1 MASDYSD
8 RNPPPSNRQLLVLLG
23 IFLGLILVGIWLLNW
38 LLNHIIGLIPPSV
51 EQRLGAPIV
60 AAYERQAQPSP
71 AQDTLN
77 QLLDRLEAE
86 LPDGRDYRALLVP
99 EPTVNALALPG
110 DAIIIYGGLIEQAES
125 ENELMMVLGHELGH
139 FAHRDHLRRIGR
151 VLLVRMVVATV
162 LGDVGALQSI
172 ASSAITAVSQSRFS
186 QSQEREADEFGL
198 TLLNA
203 TYGHVAGATDFF
215 ERLSQQRKADFAFL
229 STHPAPKQRITA
241 LKRLIETRDYPI
253 KERKPLPETLSN
265 LQYSRTFRIPSGAVP
280 LTSGSEFPTRHCQ
293 NPKSKIQNPKWY
305 KGPENYGCFF
315 PATRSP
321 SPLAQRLYDPLFAK
335 YD

>member
-38 LLNHIIGLIPPSV
+38 LLNSIIVLIPPSV

-86 LPDGRDYRALLVP
+86 LPPEQQRRDYQALLVP

-110 DAIIIYGGLIEQAES
+110 DAIVIYGGLIEQAES

-151 VLLVRMVVATV
+151 VLLVRMVVATI

-215 ERLSQQRKADFAFL
+215 ERLSQQRGADFAFL

-241 LKRLIETRDYPI
+241 LKRLIEARDYPI
-253 KERKPLPETLSN
+253 KERSPLPETLSN
-265 LQYSRTFRIPSGAVP
+265 LQVSGKLDSIPIVAIA
-280 LTSGSEFPTRHCQ
+280 L
-293 NPKSKIQNPKWY
+293 
-305 KGPENYGCFF
+305 
-315 PATRSP
+315 
-321 SPLAQRLYDPLFAK
+321 D
-335 YD
+335 